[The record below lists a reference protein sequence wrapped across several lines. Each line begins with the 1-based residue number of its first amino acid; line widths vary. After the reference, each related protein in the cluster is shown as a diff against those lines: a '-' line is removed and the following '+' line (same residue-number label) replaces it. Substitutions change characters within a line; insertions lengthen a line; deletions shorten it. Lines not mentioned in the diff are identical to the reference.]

1 MLEKIMTLLNA
12 NVQDEVLETEVELA
26 SMKLENGTILE
37 AESFEA
43 GEAVFIKTEDE
54 KVALPIGDYMLEDG
68 KVLCVTEEGIIDEI
82 KEDDAD
88 AESEEIKDETPME
101 EEMATEMSET
111 EEVAEE
117 TVEVEMYATKE
128 ELSELKSAINELK
141 DLLTQKEELAK
152 EEAVKEELSAQ
163 QPATKPL
170 KHNPEGEVKKQV
182 LKKIGANRGASTMDR
197 VYSRMFNN

>member
-1 MLEKIMTLLNA
+1 
-12 NVQDEVLETEVELA
+12 
-26 SMKLENGTILE
+26 
-37 AESFEA
+37 
-43 GEAVFIKTEDE
+43 
-54 KVALPIGDYMLEDG
+54 MLEDG

-101 EEMATEMSET
+101 KEMATEMSET
-111 EEVAEE
+111 EEVVEE

-152 EEAVKEELSAQ
+152 EEVVMEELSAQ
-163 QPATKPL
+163 EPATKPL
-170 KHNPEGEVKKQV
+170 KHNPEATVKKQNFNK
-182 LKKIGANRGASTMDR
+182 LGANRPASTMDR
-197 VYSRMFNN
+197 VYSRMFNK